1 MHAAFVYL
9 YRFQVISVIVE
20 HNEVIAVQ
28 NKTKEKSYRHFTNF
42 YAPCVSTKIRF
53 FHMFCSIIKKKQF
66 PLMVDFF
73 HCNLKVTNQPLT
85 HFFKKKHFR
94 GIYF

>member
-53 FHMFCSIIKKKQF
+53 FHKFCSIIKKKAISFDGRFF
-66 PLMVDFF
+66 PL
-73 HCNLKVTNQPLT
+73 
-85 HFFKKKHFR
+85 
-94 GIYF
+94 